1 MEYWSRSMLTV
12 TCLNKDYWAEAFATW
27 SQQPLELVKL
37 HKCYGEKP
45 NLDHVKVLSYV
56 AYTHIPDSN
65 CKKLDKM
72 AQRLRFIGYTKQLP

>member
-1 MEYWSRSMLTV
+1 M
-12 TCLNKDYWAEAFATW
+12 
-27 SQQPLELVKL
+27 KL

-72 AQRLRFIGYTKQLP
+72 AQRLRFIGYTKTAIYRSSFKAWDEEKCKFYVCHDAIFNKMILGEHRN